1 FFPDFVAEL
10 LDGRIFVI
18 EYKGAPW
25 KHDPKEIEKDQVGRL
40 WAQKSAGKCV
50 FLTAFLQDGHGR
62 NVRGQIDAA
71 IG

>member
-1 FFPDFVAEL
+1 MAE
-10 LDGRIFVI
+10 
-18 EYKGAPW
+18 
-25 KHDPKEIEKDQVGRL
+25 
-40 WAQKSAGKCV
+40 KSAGKCF